1 MVIPWQTAM
10 ISKGIRLD
18 HQIIYR
24 ITEPGA
30 RVLDLGCGNG
40 DLLYLLAR
48 EKGAKVQGIE
58 VNDSAIYE
66 CVKKGLSV
74 FHGDIESGLTEYP
87 NQSFDYVIL
96 NQSLQEV
103 KKVDDLM
110 EEALR
115 VGSKVIVGFPNF
127 AFWGARLMLF
137 FGGKAPITRSLPYC
151 WNDTPNVRFLSIS
164 DFKNF
169 CRGKNFKVM
178 ETHYL
183 GKKRSIVLWPNLFA
197 MNGIF
202 VVTKYQRNQEEREF
216 TR

>member
-1 MVIPWQTAM
+1 MGITWQTPM
-10 ISKGIRLD
+10 KSNGIRLD

-24 ITEPGA
+24 IVESGA

-48 EKGAKVQGIE
+48 EKAAKVQGIE

-74 FHGDIESGLTEYP
+74 FHGDIESGLMEYP
-87 NQSFDYVIL
+87 HQSFDYVIL

-103 KKVDDLM
+103 KKVDDLI

-137 FGGKAPITRSLPYC
+137 FRGKAPITRSLPYN
-151 WNDTPNVRFLSIS
+151 WNNTPNVRFLSIN
-164 DFKNF
+164 DFKDF
-169 CRGKNFKVM
+169 CRGRNLKVK
-178 ETHYL
+178 EAHYL
-183 GKKRSIVLWPNLFA
+183 GKERTVNLWPNLFA
-197 MNGIF
+197 LNGIF
-202 VVTKYQRNQEEREF
+202 VVTK
-216 TR
+216 